1 MFFKILKIV
10 LAIILFSA
18 KFTLADIVK
27 EIQVEGNDRISSTT
41 IKLFS
46 EISLNENL
54 DKQELNN
61 IIKRLYKTN
70 FFKNISLKFENNL
83 LLIKVTENPIIDK
96 IDYKNIKAEKILEYL
111 KENALIRPRY
121 SYNEIVIKE
130 EKLRLL
136 SELKKKGYYRAK
148 VDIFVE
154 EKNNNLVDLIYE
166 FNLGKKQK

>member
-61 IIKRLYKTN
+61 IIKRIFKTN

-154 EKNNNLVDLIYE
+154 
-166 FNLGKKQK
+166 

>member
-70 FFKNISLKFENNL
+70 FFKNKCFI
-83 LLIKVTENPIIDK
+83 
-96 IDYKNIKAEKILEYL
+96 
-111 KENALIRPRY
+111 
-121 SYNEIVIKE
+121 
-130 EKLRLL
+130 
-136 SELKKKGYYRAK
+136 
-148 VDIFVE
+148 
-154 EKNNNLVDLIYE
+154 
-166 FNLGKKQK
+166 